1 MVDEIRLV
9 PNVGGYL
16 EAEMTGKYAGLAK
29 LVVGGKLN
37 KVVAGARFY
46 RHFLSH
52 CALR

>member
-1 MVDEIRLV
+1 MVGEIRLM
-9 PNVGGYL
+9 PTAAGYL
-16 EAEMTGKYAGLAK
+16 EAEMVGGYAGLAK